1 MSPDVTLALL
11 AGVPVL
17 VLMLLR
23 VNATLVFLSACL
35 GAVLLQFVGADAND
49 FFAMFL
55 PSLAGNNLK
64 LALLL
69 LPVVL
74 TTVFMIKTVQGS
86 KLVFNLLP
94 ALGFGFLLTLLVVP
108 LLPGGESFA
117 LRGSQTWH
125 MAQQLQSLVIGVSAL
140 LCLLFLWMQRPKGH
154 HDGKHGKHHKSF

>member
-17 VLMLLR
+17 ILMLLR

-35 GAVLLQFVGADAND
+35 GAVLLLFVGADAND

-55 PSLAGNNLK
+55 PSVDGNNLK
-64 LALLL
+64 LGLLL

-74 TTVFMIKTVQGS
+74 TTILMIRTVQGS
-86 KLVFNLLP
+86 KLLFNLLP
-94 ALGFGFLLTLLVVP
+94 ALGFGFLLALLVVP
-108 LLPGGESFA
+108 LLPPGESFA

-125 MAQQLQSLVIGVSAL
+125 VALQLQSLVIGASAL
-140 LCLLFLWMQRPKGH
+140 ICLLFLWMQRPKDH
-154 HDGKHGKHHKSF
+154 HGKHGKHHKL